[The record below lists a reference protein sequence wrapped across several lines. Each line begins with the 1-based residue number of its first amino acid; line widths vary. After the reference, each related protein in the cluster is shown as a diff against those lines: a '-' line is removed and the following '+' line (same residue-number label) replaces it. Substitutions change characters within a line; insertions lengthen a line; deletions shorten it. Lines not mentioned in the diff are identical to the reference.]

1 MLIYSK
7 LLESPEMSLRMIEM
21 EQIYENLT
29 VEMLVALLRLGHLG
43 VEKGSKLT
51 GSSSVLKEGDN

>member
-29 VEMLVALLRLGHLG
+29 VEMLVAFYFNDH
-43 VEKGSKLT
+43 
-51 GSSSVLKEGDN
+51 SVIELYGGYYVII